1 MRRRQYIDTQRNLT
15 HDVNPNRELNMPQ
28 TTPSLPIYLDYAA
41 TTPVDERVVS
51 VMQRYLTVD
60 QLFANPASRSHMLG
74 WQAEQAVEQARRQ
87 VADSINADPREIVWT
102 SGATEADNLALT
114 GFMRANRER
123 GMHLVTSTI
132 EHKAVVDT
140 AKALETEGFEV
151 TWLTPGRDGRIQP
164 NQLREVMRDDTALV
178 SLMAVHNEL
187 GSINDIAA
195 LAGVAHEFGAAFHT
209 DAAQA
214 IGRIDLDVTAQQV
227 DLLSLSGHKV
237 YGPKGVGALFVKRH
251 PDIRVEALI
260 HGGGHERGMRSGTL
274 PTHQI
279 AGMGE
284 AFTLMREQAT
294 AEQTHI
300 TALRQRFLAG
310 LETLGGVYL
319 NSPPDNAVPNILN
332 VAFDGVDGEALL
344 MALRDIAV
352 STGSACNSAS
362 VDPSYVL
369 LGVGVP
375 RRLALAS
382 LRFSFGRFT
391 RDGDIDHTLH
401 VLHHAITGLR

>member
-1 MRRRQYIDTQRNLT
+1 MT
-15 HDVNPNRELNMPQ
+15 H
-28 TTPSLPIYLDYAA
+28 TTPALPVYLDYAA
-41 TTPVDERVVS
+41 TTPVDDRVAA
-51 VMQRYLTVD
+51 VMQRYLTAD
-60 QLFANPASRSHMLG
+60 QLYANPASRSHMLG

-87 VADSINADPREIVWT
+87 VADAIHADPREIVWT

-114 GFMRANRER
+114 GFMRANRAR
-123 GMHLVTSTI
+123 GMHLVTSII

-140 AKALETEGFEV
+140 AAALESEGFAV
-151 TWLTPGRDGRIQP
+151 TWLTPGADGRITP
-164 NQLREVMRDDTALV
+164 EQLRGAMRDDTALV
-178 SLMAVHNEL
+178 SLMAVNNEL
-187 GSINDIAA
+187 GSVNDIAA
-195 LAGVAHEFGAAFHT
+195 LADVAHAFGAAFHT

-214 IGRIDLDVTAQQV
+214 IGRVPLDVAAQGIDLM
-227 DLLSLSGHKV
+227 SLSAHKA
-237 YGPKGVGALFVKRH
+237 YGPKGVGALYVKRH

-284 AFTLMREQAT
+284 AFALTHREGEADQA
-294 AEQTHI
+294 HI
-300 TALRQRFLAG
+300 TALAERFLGG
-310 LETLGGVYL
+310 LAQLGDVHR
-319 NSPPDNAVPNILN
+319 NAPSEASLPNIIN
-332 VAFDGVDGEALL
+332 VAFGGVDGESLL
-344 MALRDIAV
+344 MALRDVAV

-391 RDGDIDHTLH
+391 TEAEVDHAVG
-401 VLHHAITGLR
+401 VLQHAITGLRR

>member
-1 MRRRQYIDTQRNLT
+1 MTA
-15 HDVNPNRELNMPQ
+15 
-28 TTPSLPIYLDYAA
+28 TPSLPIYLDYAA
-41 TTPVDERVVS
+41 TTPVDVRVAE

-74 WQAEQAVEQARRQ
+74 WQAEQVVEQARRQ
-87 VADSINADPREIVWT
+87 VADFIGADPREIVWT
-102 SGATEADNLALT
+102 SGATEANNLALI

-123 GMHLVTSTI
+123 GMHVVTSRI

-140 AKALETEGFEV
+140 AKALESEGFEV
-151 TWLTPGRDGRIQP
+151 TWLTPGRDGRITP
-164 NQLREVMRDDTALV
+164 EQLRDAMRDDTALV
-178 SLMAVHNEL
+178 SLMAVNNEL

-195 LAGVAHEFGAAFHT
+195 LTEVTHEFGAAFHT

-214 IGRIDLDVTAQQV
+214 VGRIPLDVAAQHI
-227 DLLSLSGHKV
+227 DLMSLSGHKA
-237 YGPKGVGALFVKRH
+237 YGPKGVGALYVKRH

-284 AFTLMREQAT
+284 AFNVMQQQQDTD
-294 AEQTHI
+294 QTHI
-300 TALRQRFLAG
+300 TALRERFLSG
-310 LETLGGVYL
+310 LSDLEGIIP
-319 NSPPDNAVPNILN
+319 NSPLEKVVPNILN

-344 MALRDIAV
+344 MALRDVAV

-369 LGVGVP
+369 LGIGTP
-375 RRLALAS
+375 RRLALSS
-382 LRFSFGRFT
+382 LRISFGRFT
-391 RDGDIDHTLH
+391 QEAEIDHALTL
-401 VLHHAITGLR
+401 LRHAVSGLRANAR

>member
-1 MRRRQYIDTQRNLT
+1 MTA
-15 HDVNPNRELNMPQ
+15 
-28 TTPSLPIYLDYAA
+28 TPSLPIYLDYAA
-41 TTPVDERVVS
+41 TTPVDARVAE

-74 WQAEQAVEQARRQ
+74 WQAEQVVEQARRQ
-87 VADSINADPREIVWT
+87 VADFIGADPREIVWT
-102 SGATEADNLALT
+102 SGATEANNLALI

-123 GMHLVTSTI
+123 GMHVVTSRI

-140 AKALETEGFEV
+140 AKALESEGFEV
-151 TWLTPGRDGRIQP
+151 TWLTPGRDGRITP
-164 NQLREVMRDDTALV
+164 EQLRDAMRDDTALV
-178 SLMAVHNEL
+178 SLMAVNNEL

-195 LAGVAHEFGAAFHT
+195 LAEVTHEFGAAFHT

-214 IGRIDLDVTAQQV
+214 VGRIPLDVAAQHI
-227 DLLSLSGHKV
+227 DLMSLSGHKA
-237 YGPKGVGALFVKRH
+237 YGPKGVGALYVKRH

-284 AFTLMREQAT
+284 AFNVMQQQQDTD
-294 AEQTHI
+294 QTHI
-300 TALRQRFLAG
+300 AALRERFLSG
-310 LETLGGVYL
+310 LSDLEGIIP
-319 NSPPDNAVPNILN
+319 NSPLEKVVPNILN

-344 MALRDIAV
+344 MALRDVAV

-369 LGVGVP
+369 LGIGTP
-375 RRLALAS
+375 RRLALSS
-382 LRFSFGRFT
+382 LRISFGRFT
-391 RDGDIDHTLH
+391 QEAEIDHALTL
-401 VLHHAITGLR
+401 LRHAVSGLRANAR

>member
-1 MRRRQYIDTQRNLT
+1 MTT
-15 HDVNPNRELNMPQ
+15 
-28 TTPSLPIYLDYAA
+28 TSTPSLPIYLDYAA
-41 TTPVDERVVS
+41 TTPVDNRVAD

-87 VADSINADPREIVWT
+87 VADTIGADPREIVWT
-102 SGATEADNLALT
+102 SGATEADNLALI
-114 GFMRANRER
+114 GYMRANRER
-123 GMHLVTSTI
+123 GMHLVTSII
-132 EHKAVVDT
+132 EHKAIVDT
-140 AKALETEGFEV
+140 AKALESEGFEV
-151 TWLTPGRDGRIQP
+151 TWLTPGEDGRTTP
-164 NQLREVMRDDTALV
+164 EQLRAAMRDDTALV
-178 SLMAVHNEL
+178 SLMAVNNEL

-195 LAGVAHEFGAAFHT
+195 LAEVAHEFGAVFHT

-214 IGRIDLDVTAQQV
+214 VGRIPLDVTALGI
-227 DLLSLSGHKV
+227 DLMSLSGHKS
-237 YGPKGVGALFVKRH
+237 YGPKGVGALYVKRH
-251 PDIRVEALI
+251 PDIRLEALI

-284 AFTLMREQAT
+284 AFALMQQQHAEDQA
-294 AEQTHI
+294 HI
-300 TALRQRFLAG
+300 AGLQKRFLRG
-310 LETLGGVYL
+310 LDELDGVVANTPL
-319 NSPPDNAVPNILN
+319 DQAVPNILN
-332 VAFDGVDGEALL
+332 LAFEGIDGESLL
-344 MALRDIAV
+344 MALRDVAV

-375 RRLALAS
+375 RALALSS

-391 RDGDIDHTLH
+391 SENDIDHALTLIR
-401 VLHHAITGLR
+401 HAVTGLRTPPR

>member
-1 MRRRQYIDTQRNLT
+1 MLAFLPHPPEGPTCTLE
-15 HDVNPNRELNMPQ
+15 PM
-28 TTPSLPIYLDYAA
+28 TTTTSPSLPIYLDYAA
-41 TTPVDERVVS
+41 TTPVDARVAE

-74 WQAEQAVEQARRQ
+74 WQAEQVVEQARRQ
-87 VADSINADPREIVWT
+87 VADAIGADPREIVWT
-102 SGATEADNLALT
+102 SGATEADNLALI

-123 GMHLVTSTI
+123 GMHLVTSLI
-132 EHKAVVDT
+132 EHKAIVDT
-140 AKALETEGFEV
+140 AKALESEGFEV
-151 TWLTPGRDGRIQP
+151 TWLTPGRDGCITP
-164 NQLREVMRDDTALV
+164 EQLRSAMRDDTALV
-178 SLMAVHNEL
+178 SLMAVNNEL

-195 LAGVAHEFGAAFHT
+195 LSAVAHEFGATFHT

-214 IGRIDLDVTAQQV
+214 VGRVPLDVVAQSIDLM
-227 DLLSLSGHKV
+227 SLSGHKA
-237 YGPKGVGALFVKRH
+237 YGPKGVGALYVKRH

-284 AFTLMREQAT
+284 AFALIQREHQADQ
-294 AEQTHI
+294 AHVAQ
-300 TALRQRFLAG
+300 LRERFLTG
-310 LETLGGVYL
+310 LEGIDGIVA
-319 NSPPDNAVPNILN
+319 NSPLKHAVPNILN
-332 VAFDGVDGEALL
+332 LAFEGVDGEALL
-344 MALRDIAV
+344 MALRDVAV

-369 LGVGVP
+369 LGIGTP
-375 RRLALAS
+375 RSLALSS

-391 RDGDIDHTLH
+391 HNADIDHALS
-401 VLHHAITGLR
+401 LIRHAVSGLRATAR